1 MITAANYS
9 DSKKIVDEQQFN
21 KNLDELESLLEKCN
35 QLPPDKKA
43 QLLKSLL
50 GDQAISVV
58 FGNSNLYADTIYQIN
73 VSDNNQVAQLIRT
86 IAQKITNELDGNSQS
101 GSSQ

>member
-1 MITAANYS
+1 M
-9 DSKKIVDEQQFN
+9 DEQQFN

-35 QLPPDKKA
+35 RLPPDKKA

-73 VSDNNQVAQLIRT
+73 VSDNNQVAELFRT
-86 IAQKITNELDGNSQS
+86 IAQRIEKEIDRDSQADSNS
-101 GSSQ
+101 

>member
-1 MITAANYS
+1 MITTANYS
-9 DSKKIVDEQQFN
+9 DKIKLVEEQQFN

-35 QLPPDKKA
+35 RLPADKKA

-73 VSDNNQVAQLIRT
+73 VSDNDQVAQLFRM
-86 IAQKITNELDGNSQS
+86 IAKRISKEIDGNSQS
-101 GSSQ
+101 GSSP

>member
-1 MITAANYS
+1 MPC
-9 DSKKIVDEQQFN
+9 KR
-21 KNLDELESLLEKCN
+21 
-35 QLPPDKKA
+35 LPPDKKA

-73 VSDNNQVAQLIRT
+73 VSDNNQVAQLFRT
-86 IAQKITNELDGNSQS
+86 LAQRITNEIDKDSQS